1 MSGKARR
8 NRKKNKL
15 HWNRWCVR
23 SNAHLRCTCSA
34 EIKTTTMNMWKTSRI
49 TSSGW
54 AKLTSGTNSH
64 RRVADLRKN
73 NKQESARLKLCQELS
88 WDSDKCT
95 QIVENVKH
103 AFLIRFYNCKKA
115 LEWIAVRTETQKRA
129 IKNYRYAHNNNSTIY
144 WLVVIECWEMQWMH
158 AIMQQKWS
166 EWGKTVANTAD
177 LSMQSM
183 MTSIIAF
190 VASFVVGLCKL
201 AKW

>member
-1 MSGKARR
+1 MHICGALVQLKSKQPRWTCEKRRASHLQGERSWRAGQTVIVVLQIYEKIINKRARGW
-8 NRKKNKL
+8 NCVKNSLETLTNVRK
-15 HWNRWCVR
+15 
-23 SNAHLRCTCSA
+23 S
-34 EIKTTTMNMWKTSRI
+34 
-49 TSSGW
+49 
-54 AKLTSGTNSH
+54 
-64 RRVADLRKN
+64 
-73 NKQESARLKLCQELS
+73 
-88 WDSDKCT
+88 

-103 AFLIRFYNCKKA
+103 AFLIRFYNCKRA

-129 IKNYRYAHNNNSTIY
+129 IKNYRYAHNNNSSTIY

-190 VASFVVGLCKL
+190 VVASFVVGLCKL